1 MTNQETGC
9 KRNAV
14 GLGGLTGGEVPSKKN
29 GRGYCHH
36 GGQSISPP
44 HHLHTWTHPIHQMSL
59 ASDTSILFHSSF
71 NLLHMSLIKPHL
83 HIHTT
88 THIPQQPS
96 KPKHHITHLILQL
109 FPASSLTHLNH
120 FIQDLFQSQTQFTF
134 LIPQASTRFHFYTS
148 ILLFTVLPFVAE
160 IYFNFFFKQCEIQF
174 AAKTH
179 CVTVSHVTKVE
190 EDISLVGQI
199 VSPNGAKTLETRN
212 QEMSD
217 KSRNRL

>member
-1 MTNQETGC
+1 MEIGAKNTENTWGVAS
-9 KRNAV
+9 RYPLSLRHVLN
-14 GLGGLTGGEVPSKKN
+14 KKS

-109 FPASSLTHLNH
+109 FPTSSLKHLDR
-120 FIQDLFQSQTQFTF
+120 FIPDLFQSQTKFTF
-134 LIPQASTRFHFYTS
+134 LIPQASTRFHFHTS
-148 ILLFTVLPFVAE
+148 ILLYTVLPFVDE
-160 IYFNFFFKQCEIQF
+160 IYFSFFFKQCEIQI

-179 CVTVSHVTKVE
+179 CVTCQNRKR
-190 EDISLVGQI
+190 IFI
-199 VSPNGAKTLETRN
+199 RP
-212 QEMSD
+212 D
-217 KSRNRL
+217 K